1 MPKIKMKSNKGA
13 AKRFKL
19 TGSGKIKRA
28 RGGKS
33 HLNVKKDAKRR
44 RRLVSGD
51 YLEGA
56 AAKRIRTYLPYI

>member
-19 TGSGKIKRA
+19 TATGKVKRS

-33 HLNVKKDAKRR
+33 HLNIKKDAKRR
-44 RRLVSGD
+44 RRLVSAD